1 MFYTGLMLGSLLP
14 DGLWPYDDDDPQGG
28 VIPRYKAHLKKH
40 GRGDHWIPNQAY
52 ENRLVGFWV
61 ALPPGCEGFG
71 AAKLE
76 GNCRWDLIPI
86 KYEESIKRAQ
96 ELWVKFDSWIR
107 AAHDIQ
113 LPPPVLWMVEM
124 EL

>member
-1 MFYTGLMLGSLLP
+1 MFYTGLMMGSLLP
-14 DGLWPYDDDDPQGG
+14 EGLWPYDDDDPQGG
-28 VIPRYKAHLKKH
+28 VIPRYEAHLKKQ

-52 ENRLVGFWV
+52 ESRLVGFWV

-86 KYEESIKRAQ
+86 KYEESIKRSKG
-96 ELWVKFDSWIR
+96 LWGDLETWLVQTYGVR
-107 AAHDIQ
+107 
-113 LPPPVLWMVEM
+113 PTTPVLWMAVLEM
-124 EL
+124 